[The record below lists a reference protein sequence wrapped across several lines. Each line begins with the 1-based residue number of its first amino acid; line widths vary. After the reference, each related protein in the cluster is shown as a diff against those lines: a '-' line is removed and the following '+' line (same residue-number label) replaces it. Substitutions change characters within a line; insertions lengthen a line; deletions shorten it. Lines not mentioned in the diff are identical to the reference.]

1 MKQEKEFEMRLA
13 AKPFEKIKNGSKTIE
28 LRLYDEK
35 RQKISTNDIIVFT
48 NTSTKER
55 IKTRVVRL
63 HIYESFKELYEK
75 LPLEK
80 CGYTKDNIRSDS
92 YKDMLEYY
100 PKEMQSEYKVVGI
113 ELERI

>member
-13 AKPFEKIKNGSKTIE
+13 AKPFEMIKNGSKTIE

-55 IKTRVVRL
+55 IKTRVIRL

-80 CGYTKDNIRSDS
+80 CGYIEGNIRSDS

-100 PKEMQSEYKVVGI
+100 PKEKQSEYKVVGI